1 MAVGTESIFI
11 HVIISLT
18 LLLFTAKIF
27 AELFH
32 RIKLPIVLGE
42 LLAGIIIGPYA
53 LGGLPLFNGEPLV
66 ILDETIKHI
75 GELAAIVILF
85 VAGLEITPR
94 EFLRGGL
101 SSFTI
106 GALGVIVPFFVGYFV
121 FSLYGLEALET
132 LLIATALTATSIA
145 ISIQVLSSLGK
156 MQTKEARLILG
167 AAIVDDILAIAVLS
181 VVLTMVQTGNTT
193 PDIMEITFL
202 ILKILGL
209 FIAISIQV
217 LSSLGKMQTKEARL
231 ILGAAIVDDIL
242 AIAVLSVVLTMVQ
255 TGNTTPDIMEI
266 TFLILKILGLFVAIL
281 VGAILIVP
289 RILHREKLWK
299 SQGSIEGI
307 TTAIF
312 FGGAGIAA
320 LVGLSPIVGA
330 FAIGM
335 AVASTRLIK
344 QVEEYVHKLQIIF
357 APLFFAIIG
366 AQVDLRG
373 INLDVLLIAGILIF
387 IAIVTKMLGCGLPS
401 LIFLKDKS
409 KAMRVGIGM
418 VSRGEVGLIVAGVG
432 ATSGVISGDV
442 YTAIIVMVAVTTI
455 ITPIWLKKAY
465 SKELV

>member
-1 MAVGTESIFI
+1 MAIGTESIFI
-11 HVIISLT
+11 HIIISLA

-32 RIKLPIVLGE
+32 RVKLPIVLGE
-42 LLAGIIIGPYA
+42 LLAGIVIGPYA

-66 ILDETIKHI
+66 ILDETIKNI

-94 EFLRGGL
+94 EFLRGGA

-145 ISIQVLSSLGK
+145 ISIQVLSSIGK

-167 AAIVDDILAIAVLS
+167 AAIVDDILAIAILS

-209 FIAISIQV
+209 FIA
-217 LSSLGKMQTKEARL
+217 L
-231 ILGAAIVDDIL
+231 
-242 AIAVLSVVLTMVQ
+242 
-255 TGNTTPDIMEI
+255 
-266 TFLILKILGLFVAIL
+266 L
-281 VGAILIVP
+281 VGSILIVP

-373 INLDVLLIAGILIF
+373 INLDVLLIAGILVF
-387 IAIVTKMLGCGLPS
+387 IAIVTKLVGCGLPS
-401 LIFLKDKS
+401 LVFLKDKS
-409 KAMRVGIGM
+409 KAMKVGIGM
-418 VSRGEVGLIVAGVG
+418 ISRGEVGLIVAGIG
-432 ATSGVISGDV
+432 ATSGVLSGDV

-455 ITPIWLKKAY
+455 ITPIWIKKAY
-465 SKELV
+465 QKELTR

>member
-209 FIAISIQV
+209 F
-217 LSSLGKMQTKEARL
+217 
-231 ILGAAIVDDIL
+231 
-242 AIAVLSVVLTMVQ
+242 
-255 TGNTTPDIMEI
+255 
-266 TFLILKILGLFVAIL
+266 VAIL
-281 VGAILIVP
+281 VGSIIIVP

-373 INLDVLLIAGILIF
+373 INLDVLLIAGILVA
-387 IAIVTKMLGCGLPS
+387 IAISTKMLGCGLPS

-418 VSRGEVGLIVAGVG
+418 VSRG
-432 ATSGVISGDV
+432 
-442 YTAIIVMVAVTTI
+442 
-455 ITPIWLKKAY
+455 
-465 SKELV
+465 